1 MHFVWKIPDD
11 LTETELL
18 QRNMTIQQELK
29 KCLPRYHTRAMRR
42 AFIHSF
48 GKVTHAKPAFLRE
61 AYRRLTDDAS
71 AASSLEEA
79 EVNSR
84 KHRYWTL
91 KIQT

>member
-18 QRNMTIQQELK
+18 QWNMTIQHELK
-29 KCLPRYHTRAMRR
+29 KCLPRYHTRAMKRE
-42 AFIHSF
+42 FIHSF

-71 AASSLEEA
+71 AASSLEEV